1 MKFCMKIL
9 AIAIVAASTFSMIS
23 CGAPGGFSYQNVKI
37 SLSPS
42 CSGTPCSAG
51 LIVSPV
57 QPNLILV
64 NNYAECILFNATV
77 TNAPPNFTW
86 TLYPTP
92 NLSTPGLST
101 SEASSSV
108 GTLDASTGVSNYY
121 CENGIPTYS
130 GPALQQAEAMG
141 IQQGQVMMVV
151 SVPVDPSDPSVVA
164 STTEIFQIYSESTPP
179 TGPPAVHLNPVS
191 STAAYDPVVVLSH
204 LAPNNTFQFTGFAV
218 GAEPCTTVANCTSEG
233 FTSLYG
239 TDNAVV
245 WAVAP
250 YLISGTSYAVGTP
263 VVGGNATEG
272 TITQTGLYTAPATV
286 PLSTTTTGPPV
297 VVLES
302 HLASTIVAYA
312 DITIQ

>member
-1 MKFCMKIL
+1 MKIL
-9 AIAIVAASTFSMIS
+9 GVAMFAASTYCLTGCS
-23 CGAPGGFSYQNVKI
+23 GPAGFSDQNVTI
-37 SLSPS
+37 SLAAS

-51 LIVSPV
+51 LVRSPV
-57 QPNLILV
+57 QSNLILV

-77 TNAPPNFTW
+77 TNAAPNLTW

-101 SEASSSV
+101 SESGSSV
-108 GTLDASTGVSNYY
+108 GTLDSPTGISNYY
-121 CENGIPTYS
+121 CENGIPTYT
-130 GPALQQAEAMG
+130 GPALLQAQALG

-151 SVPVDPSDPSVVA
+151 SVPIDPGNPAAVA
-164 STTEIFQIYSESTPP
+164 TTTEILQIYSESTPP
-179 TGPPAVHLNPVS
+179 TGPPAVYLTPVS
-191 STAAYDPVVVLSH
+191 VTSAYDPVVVLSH
-204 LAPNNTFQFTGFAV
+204 LAPNNTFQFSGFAV
-218 GAEPCTTVANCTSEG
+218 GAEPCMTVGSCTSEG
-233 FTSLYG
+233 FTNLDS

-250 YLISGTSYAVGTP
+250 YVVSGASFAVGTP
-263 VVGGNATEG
+263 VVGGNSTEG

-302 HLASTIVAYA
+302 HLAPTIVAYA
-312 DITIQ
+312 DITVN

>member
-1 MKFCMKIL
+1 MKIL
-9 AIAIVAASTFSMIS
+9 AIAIVAASACSLIG
-23 CGAPGGFSYQNVKI
+23 CAAPAGFSYQNVKI
-37 SLSPS
+37 SLAAS

-51 LIVSPV
+51 LMQSPV

-64 NNYAECILFNATV
+64 NNYAECILFDATV

-92 NLSTPGLST
+92 NLTTPGLST
-101 SEASSSV
+101 SESGSSV
-108 GTLDASTGVSNYY
+108 GALDSPTGVSNYY
-121 CENGIPTYS
+121 CENGIPTYT
-130 GPALQQAEAMG
+130 GAALLQAQAMG
-141 IQQGQVMMVV
+141 IQQGQVIMVV
-151 SVPVDPSDPSVVA
+151 SVPIDPSDPTSVA

-179 TGPPAVHLNPVS
+179 TGPPAVHLTPVS
-191 STAAYDPVVVLSH
+191 VTSAYDPVVVLSH

-218 GAEPCTTVANCTSEG
+218 GAEPCMTVGSCTSEG
-233 FTSLYG
+233 FTSLLS

-250 YLISGTSYAVGTP
+250 YVISGASFAVGAP
-263 VVGGNATEG
+263 VVGGNSTEG
-272 TITQTGLYTAPATV
+272 TITQTGLYTAPATI

-302 HLASTIVAYA
+302 HLAPTIVAYA
-312 DITIQ
+312 DITVN

>member
-23 CGAPGGFSYQNVKI
+23 CSAPAGFSYQNVKI
-37 SLSPS
+37 TLSAS

-51 LIVSPV
+51 LMQSPV
-57 QPNLILV
+57 QSNLILV
-64 NNYAECILFNATV
+64 NNYAECILFDATV
-77 TNAPPNFTW
+77 TNAPPNLTW

-92 NLSTPGLST
+92 NLTTPGLST
-101 SEASSSV
+101 SEAGSSV
-108 GTLDASTGVSNYY
+108 GTLNSSTGLSNYY

-130 GPALQQAEAMG
+130 GPALQQAQAMG

-151 SVPVDPSDPSVVA
+151 SVPTDPNDPSAVA
-164 STTEIFQIYSESTPP
+164 STTEILQIYSESSPP
-179 TGPPAVHLNPVS
+179 TGPPAVYLSPVS

-204 LAPNNTFQFTGFAV
+204 LAPNNTFQFTGFAA
-218 GAEPCTTVANCTSEG
+218 GAEPCMTSASCTSEG
-233 FTSLYG
+233 FTSLLS

-250 YLISGTSYAVGTP
+250 YVVSGSSYAVGTP
-263 VVGGNATEG
+263 VVGGNSTEG

-302 HLASTIVAYA
+302 HLARTIVAYA